1 MAGGRIFMDVTG
13 LLNNTRIR
21 EALLA
26 NSHDQDPL
34 TAKILR
40 ELVEENQKNI
50 EENKKSL
57 LRLVRENILKV
68 HPWSL
73 KYLLSFLPR
82 ALWGLISPEKARE
95 KSLNYGEKY
104 IEKLQQ
110 ESQKLKTR
118 QEKLEFIKE
127 NSADVFTTG
136 FSVLAYIAVSSG
148 YIDKVREIL
157 ESYQLDTEE
166 LSQVE
171 KSLPYNV
178 TTEMGMK
185 LLKIAK
191 KLDQNGE
198 KPAVS
203 TPEIQEFLAE
213 YGQRSSVEVD
223 LGVPNWN
230 EEPDYIVKLVQSYI
244 DNQSYQQGL
253 DNFYHGRQKAEE
265 AILNIT
271 ARVKERAGKRK
282 AKKVN
287 KLLRAYREMF
297 GLRELSKLLLT
308 QALQIFRDMFK
319 EIAKEMVAEGKIKK
333 TSDIFYL
340 NLEQLEAENE
350 QDLNLNNTV
359 KQNREI
365 YQRQLKLKAPRVITG
380 TGECFHFPREEENE
394 TVMQGIPVSAGLKE
408 GKVRILHSP
417 EEGDRLSQGE
427 ILVTRGTNP
436 SWTPLF
442 LNSGAL
448 IMETGGPISHGSVVA
463 REYGIPAVVG
473 VKDAVNRLQDGQ
485 QVRVNGERGTVEILE

>member
-1 MAGGRIFMDVTG
+1 
-13 LLNNTRIR
+13 
-21 EALLA
+21 
-26 NSHDQDPL
+26 
-34 TAKILR
+34 
-40 ELVEENQKNI
+40 
-50 EENKKSL
+50 
-57 LRLVRENILKV
+57 
-68 HPWSL
+68 
-73 KYLLSFLPR
+73 
-82 ALWGLISPEKARE
+82 
-95 KSLNYGEKY
+95 
-104 IEKLQQ
+104 
-110 ESQKLKTR
+110 
-118 QEKLEFIKE
+118 
-127 NSADVFTTG
+127 
-136 FSVLAYIAVSSG
+136 
-148 YIDKVREIL
+148 
-157 ESYQLDTEE
+157 
-166 LSQVE
+166 
-171 KSLPYNV
+171 
-178 TTEMGMK
+178 
-185 LLKIAK
+185 
-191 KLDQNGE
+191 
-198 KPAVS
+198 
-203 TPEIQEFLAE
+203 
-213 YGQRSSVEVD
+213 
-223 LGVPNWN
+223 
-230 EEPDYIVKLVQSYI
+230 
-244 DNQSYQQGL
+244 
-253 DNFYHGRQKAEE
+253 
-265 AILNIT
+265 
-271 ARVKERAGKRK
+271 
-282 AKKVN
+282 
-287 KLLRAYREMF
+287 MF

-359 KQNREI
+359 KQNREK

-394 TVMQGIPVSAGLKE
+394 TVMQGIPVSVGLKE